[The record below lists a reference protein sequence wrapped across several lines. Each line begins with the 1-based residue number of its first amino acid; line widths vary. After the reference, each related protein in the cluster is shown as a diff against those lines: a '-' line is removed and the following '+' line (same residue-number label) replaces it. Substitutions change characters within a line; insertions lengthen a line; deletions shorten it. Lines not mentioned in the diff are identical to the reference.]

1 MKFASYNIQYGIGLD
16 GRLDLG
22 RIAGEIESADV
33 IALQEVTRGFHR
45 NGNLDMVA
53 ELQALL
59 PGHFSVYW
67 PACDIDAGSTI
78 EDGRAVSRRFQFGN
92 MVFSR
97 HPILASR
104 LISLPRSRTL
114 DKLNLQRGATEAVID
129 APGSA
134 LRVYSVH
141 LDHVYRSERI
151 DQIRTLKERAQ
162 AYALEGG
169 AISGAEEFGLPQPP
183 FPDDYVLMGDFNM
196 VPESPEYCAMV
207 GEVDGFY
214 GRQIRATHP
223 VDVLAG
229 LGRRTAESYSWVDP
243 KDHGHRM
250 LLDYCFVSHGLVGR
264 LKDAWIDETA
274 TGSDHLPVWFEL
286 L

>member
-16 GRLDLG
+16 GRLDLR

-45 NGNLDMVA
+45 NGHIDMVA

-59 PGHFSVYW
+59 PGHFSAYW
-67 PACDIDAGSTI
+67 PACDIDAGSI
-78 EDGRAVSRRFQFGN
+78 VEDGRAFSRRFQFGN
-92 MVFSR
+92 MVLSR
-97 HPILASR
+97 HPILATR
-104 LISLPRSRTL
+104 LVSLPRSRTL

-129 APGSA
+129 TPGGA

-141 LDHVYRSERI
+141 LDHVYRGERI
-151 DQIRTLKERAQ
+151 EQIRHLKERAQ

-183 FPDDYVLMGDFNM
+183 FPDDYVFMGDFNM

-207 GEVDGFY
+207 GEADGFY

-229 LGRRTAESYSWVDP
+229 LGRQTIGSHSWIDP

>member
-16 GRLDLG
+16 GRLDLA
-22 RIAGEIESADV
+22 RIAAEIESADV

-183 FPDDYVLMGDFNM
+183 FPDDYVFMGDFNM

-229 LGRRTAESYSWVDP
+229 LGRRTAESYSWIDP

-264 LKDAWIDETA
+264 LKDSWINETA